1 MKKQKRNLHHRAYI
15 RGYRAG
21 MDGRSKGLSVQC
33 QEHAR
38 LDWLA
43 GWREGRKDMWD
54 GMTPIEGTHK
64 TFSLTH

>member
-21 MDGRSKGLSVQC
+21 MDGRSKALSSSY

-38 LDWLA
+38 TEWLA
-43 GWREGRKDMWD
+43 GWREGREDMWN
-54 GMTPIEGTHK
+54 GLSPVAATHK
-64 TFSLTH
+64 TINLS